1 MKTDKG
7 PLRRLLLG
15 TALALLPILLYYCLF
30 LAFEP
35 NNYFGLRQK
44 ADGTNIMAALRAYG
58 AAPQSRIIL
67 GDSRLAKFDE
77 ALVAEASGHTYAN
90 LSYGGASLQEQLDI
104 LDWALAQNPN
114 MEQIVF
120 MASFYPLNQ
129 AYDHDRNVVA
139 AVGNPFVYLT
149 NLGYNLNML
158 TNLLNHLTPG
168 AEVGGDGETMEPA
181 DYTYVDFAL
190 PDGQLVPMRET
201 MARHVAE
208 VAARSQSWALNR
220 QQLDRLVAAIDT
232 CTQRG
237 IAFVVVLPPASAQVQ
252 RYVIDQYGIRPP
264 MLAVVDALQ
273 KTGALVLDYEIGPAA
288 NALRDDQFY
297 DGFHLDVKRGL
308 PQWTETLFAD
318 ISRGEEALHGA

>member
-1 MKTDKG
+1 MKMEKS
-7 PLRRLLLG
+7 PLRRFLLG
-15 TALALLPILLYYCLF
+15 TALALLPIVLYYCLF

-35 NNYFGLRQK
+35 NNYFGLHQK
-44 ADGTNIMAALRAYG
+44 ADGTGIMAALRAYG
-58 AAPQSRIIL
+58 SAPQNRIIL
-67 GDSRLAKFDE
+67 GDSRLAKLDE
-77 ALVAEASGHTYAN
+77 AQVTEATGHSYAN

-104 LDWALAQNPN
+104 LDWALAQNPH
-114 MEQIVF
+114 MEQVLF

-139 AVGNPFVYLT
+139 AVGNPFVYVT

-168 AEVGGDGETMEPA
+168 AEVGGDGESMEPA
-181 DYTYVDFAL
+181 DYTYVDFTL
-190 PDGQLVPMRET
+190 PNGQVVPMRET

-208 VAARSQSWALNR
+208 VAARSQGWALNQR
-220 QQLDRLVAAIDT
+220 QLNRLVAAIDT
-232 CTQRG
+232 CTRRG

-252 RYVIDQYGIRPP
+252 RYVIDEYGIRPP
-264 MLAVVDALQ
+264 MVAVVDGLQ

-297 DGFHLDVKRGL
+297 DGFHLDLKRGL
-308 PQWTETLFAD
+308 PQWTKTLFAD
-318 ISRGEEALHGA
+318 IARGGNA